1 MIVYIRSMQSV
12 QSKRDS
18 ASPLRTD
25 AALIR
30 TRNNRMPPSYPN
42 LRTASTRIKQS
53 QSADRGW
60 EVWRVGRR
68 ERGGGGGSVGG
79 RPFGLLVETSNGLLS
94 PFFFC
99 SCGAFTRNRRQVTV
113 STSPCPHHRVTGWR
127 KLSKDA
133 VYRGKGAQ

>member
-1 MIVYIRSMQSV
+1 MQSV

-18 ASPLRTD
+18 ASPVRTD

-60 EVWRVGRR
+60 EVWGVGRR
-68 ERGGGGGSVGG
+68 KKGWGVGEAVVSGGVRLDYWSKHQMAFYPIFSFV
-79 RPFGLLVETSNGLLS
+79 LAVLS
-94 PFFFC
+94 RAIVVRSPC
-99 SCGAFTRNRRQVTV
+99 PHHM